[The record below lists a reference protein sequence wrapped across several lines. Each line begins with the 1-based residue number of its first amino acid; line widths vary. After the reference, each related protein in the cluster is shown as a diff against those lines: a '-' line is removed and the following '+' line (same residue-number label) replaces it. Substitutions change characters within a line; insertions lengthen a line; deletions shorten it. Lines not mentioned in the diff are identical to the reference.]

1 MNGMEFLTP
10 ELIQTLGSGAIFLVL
25 FIIAW
30 KRIEQKDSEMSKER
44 TDKDQRI
51 RDLTDKLTAKFEEN
65 TKINEGLK
73 NALDNN
79 TDVMQRVLDRFDAT
93 MRGGQNNNT

>member
-1 MNGMEFLTP
+1 MEFLTP

-44 TDKDQRI
+44 VDKDQRI

>member
-1 MNGMEFLTP
+1 MEFLTP